1 MIEVYIKRISWFI
14 GLVLLQVLVLNNIHI
29 GGYATP
35 FIYIYFILKFNS
47 DVSRNGLMLWS
58 FFLGLSI
65 DMFANTPG
73 MNAAAAVALA
83 FLRSPFLRLFSPR
96 DSLESLEPGFQTMGI
111 IPFMRYVV
119 VCVLFHL
126 TILLTL
132 EAFSFFSFPVLLIK
146 IISSAILTTLCILAI
161 EGIRR

>member
-1 MIEVYIKRISWFI
+1 MITVYIKRIGWFI

-35 FIYIYFILKFNS
+35 FLYIYFILKFNS
-47 DVSRNGLMLWS
+47 DVSRNELMIWG

-73 MNAAAAVALA
+73 MNAAATVALA
-83 FLRSPFLRLFSPR
+83 FARCPFLRLFSSR
-96 DSLESLEPGFQTMGI
+96 DSLENMEPGFKTMGI
-111 IPFMRYVV
+111 VPFVRYVV
-119 VCVLFHL
+119 ICVVFQL

-132 EAFSFFSFPVLLIK
+132 ESFTFFSLPILLIK
-146 IISSAILTTLCILAI
+146 IIGSAMLTTLCILAL